1 MQYLIGIVIGITL
14 CYAGTLLNEWFDYY
28 KMLKWLEDKDI
39 DVDDATENQL
49 KQYIIMYKLSKVPNV
64 EIDVVRRAEDEDG
77 NPIE

>member
-28 KMLKWLEDKDI
+28 KMLKWLEEKDI

-64 EIDVVRRAEDEDG
+64 EIDVIQKTEDED
-77 NPIE
+77 PID

>member
-28 KMLKWLEDKDI
+28 KMLKWLEKKDI

-64 EIDVVRRAEDEDG
+64 EIDVIQKTEDED
-77 NPIE
+77 PID

>member
-14 CYAGTLLNEWFDYY
+14 CYLGTLLSEWFEYY
-28 KMLKWLEDKDI
+28 RMLKWLEEKYI

-77 NPIE
+77 NPID

>member
-14 CYAGTLLNEWFDYY
+14 CYVGTLLNEWFEYY
-28 KMLKWLEDKDI
+28 RMLKWLEDKDI
-39 DVDDATENQL
+39 DVYDATENQL

>member
-14 CYAGTLLNEWFDYY
+14 CYVGTLLNEWFEYY
-28 KMLKWLEDKDI
+28 RMLKWLEDKDI
-39 DVDDATENQL
+39 DVYDATENQL

-64 EIDVVRRAEDEDG
+64 EIDVVRRTEDEDG